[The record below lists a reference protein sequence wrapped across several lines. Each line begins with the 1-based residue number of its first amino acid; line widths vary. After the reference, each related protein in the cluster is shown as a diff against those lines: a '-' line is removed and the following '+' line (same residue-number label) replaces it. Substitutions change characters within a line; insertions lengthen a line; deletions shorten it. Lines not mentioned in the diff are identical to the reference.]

1 MAGTDS
7 HTTMID
13 GLGVVGWGVG
23 RIEAEATIFGQR
35 LMTSWAVVC
44 DVWWLEP
51 QNLKPGETP
60 IKFTQRVTD
69 IILVGSVIY
78 DCHVMFQLIMNPDVA
93 QMFLNSLMFLPIPTN
108 TKGNQ

>member
-1 MAGTDS
+1 
-7 HTTMID
+7 
-13 GLGVVGWGVG
+13 
-23 RIEAEATIFGQR
+23 
-35 LMTSWAVVC
+35 MTSWAVVC

-51 QNLKPGETP
+51 QNLKPGESP